1 MRRLA
6 ANFLW
11 GSPSADQSGRDV
23 LQRLTPY
30 LIALLLV
37 GLALLA
43 TAVLQHIYVRRPSL
57 FPFFAAIATAAWFG
71 GRGPGFFAVAVSVP
85 FGLYFY
91 GVSRSDHGLH
101 GRDVLLFVF
110 FAVCAFVGDAL
121 YKHRRQT
128 EETLRKAHRQLQTN
142 AAELQ
147 RTNNALVAEMAERQR
162 TEAALDTTRNELARA
177 ARLTSMAEM
186 AASIAHE
193 INQPLAAI
201 VTNADTC
208 VRWLN
213 APTPELDEARE
224 AAKRIVRDAER
235 AGQVVTRI
243 RAMVK
248 SVLVEPVQVS
258 LRASLDEVLALL
270 QAEIEKHRVTV
281 HSDIDPAL
289 PAFAGDRI
297 QMQQVFVN
305 LITNAVESLSQT
317 IDRPRHLWIAARR
330 TPEEDLEVTFR
341 DDGQGFA
348 DGVLARLFD
357 SFVTTKADGMGMG
370 LSICRTVVQ
379 AHGGV
384 LVATPALPHG
394 AQFTITIPL
403 NGGRDD

>member
-6 ANFLW
+6 ANLLCCI
-11 GSPSADQSGRDV
+11 PPTDQRGRDI

-30 LIALLLV
+30 FVALMLV

-43 TAVLQHIYVRRPSL
+43 TLVLQHIYVRRPSL
-57 FPFFAAIATAAWFG
+57 FPFFAAIAAAAWFG
-71 GRGPGFFAVAVSVP
+71 GRGPGFFAVVASVP
-85 FGLYFY
+85 FGLYFFA
-91 GVSRSDHGLH
+91 VSRPDHGLY

-110 FAVCAFVGDAL
+110 FAVCAVVGDAL
-121 YKHRRQT
+121 YTSRRQA
-128 EETLRKAHRQLQTN
+128 EESLRKAHRQLQTN

-147 RTNNALVAEMAERQR
+147 RTNNALVAEMAERRR
-162 TEAALDTTRNELARA
+162 TEATLDTTRNELARA

-235 AGQVVTRI
+235 AGQVVARI
-243 RAMVK
+243 RTTMK
-248 SVLVEPVQVS
+248 SVLIDSSPVS

-270 QAEIEKHRVTV
+270 HGEIEDHRVMV
-281 HSDIDPAL
+281 HTDIDPAQ

-305 LITNAVESLSQT
+305 LITNAIESLSLT
-317 IDRPRHLWIAARR
+317 TDRPRHLWIAACR
-330 TPEEDLEVTFR
+330 TPQACFEITFR
-341 DDGQGFA
+341 DNGPGFA
-348 DGVLARLFD
+348 AGVLDRLFD

-370 LSICRTVVQ
+370 LSICRTVVE
-379 AHGGV
+379 AHGGT
-384 LVATPALPHG
+384 LVATPALPSG
-394 AQFTITIPL
+394 AQFTITLPV